1 LKITRNEKKL
11 YEMNQHFENAWV
23 AKLPWKESMVGA
35 NYRVYQVKWKV
46 YNKIERCNKLLVPKL
61 KCLWEHASFKR
72 AINVILGLVNSMGV
86 LFFEKK
92 LTCVQWMLV
101 CVKGYKFYGAI
112 SSCMYCGIEK
122 KKFA

>member
-1 LKITRNEKKL
+1 MKITRNEKKL

-35 NYRVYQVKWKV
+35 NYKVYKVKWKV

-72 AINVILGLVNSMGV
+72 ATNVILGLVIAWEYYF
-86 LFFEKK
+86 LKK
-92 LTCVQWMLV
+92 N
-101 CVKGYKFYGAI
+101 
-112 SSCMYCGIEK
+112 
-122 KKFA
+122 